1 MAEKRKPLIDD
12 SEPQKEHSLEDDF
25 NDLIRRELGGPEPK
39 KEIVIEPVAPKPV
52 RPEPAV
58 IIEPVKPVVKP
69 EVKKVDVPKVEKKVE
84 VKKVETPKVEVKKVE
99 VKPAPKVEAKPV
111 PKVVPV
117 KVAPKPEPKVV
128 AKPEPKV
135 VAKTA
140 PKTFTPKPVPKAV
153 SKPAPKKVEPRK
165 VSTPVKAA
173 PKAEKV
179 EPKVEHHVAHHQK
192 DSEFKWGRWVA
203 LAILLLVAMLAV
215 FAVGAFKNSKDSA
228 AIDCA
233 VAYADGKGE
242 SLSWS
247 DSSAVEQYWLRKAF
261 EAHSEVEASEIAHML
276 ACDEAFLSTLSD
288 PAGYANCK
296 TPQVYVVV
304 DDRTLG
310 DNPAARLDSESILG
324 KFNAEA
330 TMKKFTLAYKLTEPS
345 VRAWK
350 VVE

>member
-84 VKKVETPKVEVKKVE
+84 VKKVETPKVEAKKVE
-99 VKPAPKVEAKPV
+99 VKPVPKVEPKPV

-128 AKPEPKV
+128 AK
-135 VAKTA
+135 TA
-140 PKTFTPKPVPKAV
+140 PKAFTPKPVPKAV
-153 SKPAPKKVEPRK
+153 SKPVPKKVEPRK

-203 LAILLLVAMLAV
+203 LAILLLIAMLAV

-261 EAHSEVEASEIAHML
+261 ESHSEVEASEIAHML